1 MASNLPLTTLD
12 HNSVRRNIKRTRGSS
27 NDFFTKI
34 KDIVHLNTTPL
45 FINTTDSALKKE
57 LDLYQNSYFN
67 PPKEDP
73 SSKSLGPLF
82 FLLNSQLYPLLTQVA
97 KAIFVFHL
105 HLSLVNVYL
114 ALLA

>member
-1 MASNLPLTTLD
+1 MHP
-12 HNSVRRNIKRTRGSS
+12 
-27 NDFFTKI
+27 
-34 KDIVHLNTTPL
+34 NTTPY
-45 FINTTDSALKKE
+45 FINTSVSALNNE

-67 PPKEDP
+67 PPKEKT

-82 FLLNSQLYPLLTQVA
+82 FFKLNSQLYPFLTQVA

-105 HLSLVNVYL
+105 HLPLVNVYL